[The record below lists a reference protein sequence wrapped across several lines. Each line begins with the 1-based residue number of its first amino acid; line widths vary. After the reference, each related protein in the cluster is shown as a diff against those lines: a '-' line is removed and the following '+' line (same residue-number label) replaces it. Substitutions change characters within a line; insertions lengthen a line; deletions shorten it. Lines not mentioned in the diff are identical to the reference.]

1 MENKI
6 IEDFVVFVEKLYKE
20 TNIHPARI
28 EYIIK
33 NFLGKLDDME
43 DEFNAIGMLEFAI
56 SGHTEGKHFLPWQ
69 MFDKSRYCS

>member
-1 MENKI
+1 MSEDEVSKSIPENYSEI
-6 IEDFVVFVEKLYKE
+6 PDFIWLD
-20 TNIHPARI
+20 
-28 EYIIK
+28 IIK